1 MVRELYDLR
10 EPLYQRGEWSTLIEW
25 IDRLPASVLSQ
36 EIDLAI
42 TRARLASKLNRWHE
56 CLRRLDAIE
65 TQTLDIEQRVR
76 ARLYRGVALRALGNI
91 SDAMEHCRA
100 ARAMAQE
107 TLPDT
112 DPLFA
117 ELNLEEGR
125 TLRRAGRLEPARE
138 RLGAAATAFAA
149 LYDDHRAAEA
159 HDALGATLYNLGWL
173 AESMAE
179 YTTAQRGW
187 RLLAEPEAQ
196 IATMNNMAVVQH
208 MLGETETARDAFK
221 AVIERARALGQR
233 RYEAYGTEGLAAVER
248 DFGHL
253 DNAIPLYTIAIHEA
267 QDVDD
272 PALLMAATYGLAMCY
287 RERGD
292 HAHARALLD
301 HGLRSAE
308 QSGAVM
314 QQSRFGNGVGATLIS
329 EQAYPE
335 AIAALELSISRAESA
350 GARRELTIGRF
361 LLAVACY
368 YGRRRTRSSEELA
381 AVHALT
387 EQLGY
392 DQFLLV
398 EARQA
403 AEVLEYAAARR
414 IGGEYFRNLSN
425 RLRHAPAEVVEQS
438 SVFRVRAE
446 AFGGPRVTV
455 DGRSVAELEW
465 RSERSKEMFFY
476 LLQQGRPLRKEE
488 IALQLW
494 PDASPK
500 QLNSV
505 FHSTLYRLR
514 RAIHPNVV
522 VQSSGGYEVNPEF
535 DISYDVR
542 EFEKHAADADHAD
555 PGSPAWREGLARA
568 VGLYRGPFATSFES
582 DWAEDARRRY
592 EEIYLSCSLALS
604 AAALRRGDTAEAVT
618 MAEAVIAVD
627 PLNEDATYAAMQ
639 AHVQN
644 GHLDLATRAYRHL
657 HDAMRDEL
665 GEAPSR
671 RLQTLYQRVLSGEA
685 LDADVR

>member
-1 MVRELYDLR
+1 M
-10 EPLYQRGEWSTLIEW
+10 
-25 IDRLPASVLSQ
+25 
-36 EIDLAI
+36 
-42 TRARLASKLNRWHE
+42 
-56 CLRRLDAIE
+56 
-65 TQTLDIEQRVR
+65 
-76 ARLYRGVALRALGNI
+76 
-91 SDAMEHCRA
+91 
-100 ARAMAQE
+100 
-107 TLPDT
+107 
-112 DPLFA
+112 
-117 ELNLEEGR
+117 
-125 TLRRAGRLEPARE
+125 
-138 RLGAAATAFAA
+138 
-149 LYDDHRAAEA
+149 
-159 HDALGATLYNLGWL
+159 
-173 AESMAE
+173 
-179 YTTAQRGW
+179 
-187 RLLAEPEAQ
+187 
-196 IATMNNMAVVQH
+196 
-208 MLGETETARDAFK
+208 
-221 AVIERARALGQR
+221 
-233 RYEAYGTEGLAAVER
+233 
-248 DFGHL
+248 
-253 DNAIPLYTIAIHEA
+253 
-267 QDVDD
+267 DD
-272 PALLMAATYGLAMCY
+272 PALIMAATYGLAMCY

-308 QSGAVM
+308 QSGALM
-314 QQSRFGNGVGATLIS
+314 QQARFGNGVGATLIS

-335 AIAALELSISRAESA
+335 AIAALELAIERAEQA

-368 YGRRRTRSSEELA
+368 HGRRRTRSSEELTR
-381 AVHALT
+381 VHELT
-387 EQLGY
+387 EELGY

-414 IGGEYFRNLSN
+414 IGREYFRNLSD
-425 RLRHAPAEVVEQS
+425 RLRRAPAEAVEVT

-514 RAIHPNVV
+514 RAIHPQVV
-522 VQSSGGYEVNPEF
+522 VQNSGGYEVNPEF
-535 DISYDVR
+535 DISYDAR
-542 EFEKHAADADHAD
+542 EFETHAAAADHAD

-582 DWAEDARRRY
+582 EWADDARRRY
-592 EEIYLSCSLALS
+592 EELYLSSSLALS
-604 AAALRRGDTAEAVT
+604 TAALRRGDTAEAVT
-618 MAEAVIAVD
+618 MAEAVIALD
-627 PLNEDATYAAMQ
+627 PLNEDATYAVMQ
-639 AHVQN
+639 AHAQH

-665 GEAPSR
+665 DEMPSR
-671 RLQTLYQRVLSGEA
+671 RLQALYQRALSGEA
-685 LDADVR
+685 LDVGLNDR